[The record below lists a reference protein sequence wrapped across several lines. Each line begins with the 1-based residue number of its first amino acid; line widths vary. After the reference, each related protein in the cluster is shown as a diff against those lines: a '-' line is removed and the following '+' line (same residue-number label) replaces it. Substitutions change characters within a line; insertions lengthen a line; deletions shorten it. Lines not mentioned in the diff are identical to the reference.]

1 VIRAALFLVSAM
13 ASTGCSSTLGVGGA
27 YFPAWLVCMVTGL
40 MGSILVRAF
49 FIRIGL
55 DARLRPRALAYPSM
69 ALLLTL
75 LTFLIFFR

>member
-1 VIRAALFLVSAM
+1 MIRAALYVVSAM
-13 ASTGCSSTLGVGGA
+13 AFLGCSPTLGVGGA

-40 MGSILVRAF
+40 IGAMLVRAF

-55 DARLRPRALAYPSM
+55 DARLRPRALAYPSV

-75 LTFLIFFR
+75 VTFLLFFR